1 MKVRLIITYIF
12 NLIDLIATMYLV
24 SLFGL
29 SVEGNPIGRWLI
41 QTNLVYVVKI
51 AVVGLALLLL
61 WKFKNNKF
69 AIVGSWVFLITFSL
83 LAIYLVFI
91 QLGLSAFLLLKITI
105 LISLIAGKMILYKKI
120 NTS

>member
-41 QTNLVYVVKI
+41 RTNLVYLFKI
-51 AVVGLALLLL
+51 GIVGGLLL
-61 WKFKNNKF
+61 
-69 AIVGSWVFLITFSL
+69 AIGCLSNYNPKLANIGSWVL
-83 LAIYLVFI
+83 
-91 QLGLSAFLLLKITI
+91 
-105 LISLIAGKMILYKKI
+105 LIAFSALVLYQAITLSKI
-120 NTS
+120 FL

>member
-41 QTNLVYVVKI
+41 RTNLVYPFKI
-51 AVVGLALLLL
+51 GVVGGL
-61 WKFKNNKF
+61 
-69 AIVGSWVFLITFSL
+69 L
-83 LAIYLVFI
+83 LAIGLLSEKNRGMTDVYSWILLIIF
-91 QLGLSAFLLLKITI
+91 LGLTIYHFVI
-105 LISLIAGKMILYKKI
+105 LINI
-120 NTS
+120 

>member
-41 QTNLVYVVKI
+41 RTNLVYPAKIVVM
-51 AVVGLALLLL
+51 GGLLLAIGL
-61 WKFKNNKF
+61 LGKRNKK
-69 AIVGSWVFLITFSL
+69 AANIGSWVL
-83 LAIYLVFI
+83 LTVF
-91 QLGLSAFLLLKITI
+91 T
-105 LISLIAGKMILYKKI
+105 SLILYHGVILHLV
-120 NTS
+120 

>member
-41 QTNLVYVVKI
+41 RTNLVYLFKI
-51 AVVGLALLLL
+51 GLVGGLLLAIGL
-61 WKFKNNKF
+61 LGKINKK
-69 AIVGSWVFLITFSL
+69 AANIGSWVL
-83 LAIYLVFI
+83 LMVF
-91 QLGLSAFLLLKITI
+91 T
-105 LISLIAGKMILYKKI
+105 SLILYHGVILY
-120 NTS
+120 SV

>member
-41 QTNLVYVVKI
+41 RTKLVYPFKI
-51 AVVGLALLLL
+51 GVVGGL
-61 WKFKNNKF
+61 
-69 AIVGSWVFLITFSL
+69 L
-83 LAIYLVFI
+83 LAIGFLSENNRGMTDVCSWILLIIF
-91 QLGLSAFLLLKITI
+91 LGLTIYHFVI
-105 LISLIAGKMILYKKI
+105 LINI
-120 NTS
+120 

>member
-41 QTNLVYVVKI
+41 QTNLVYPFKI
-51 AVVGLALLLL
+51 GLVGGLLLAIGL
-61 WKFKNNKF
+61 LGKINKK
-69 AIVGSWVFLITFSL
+69 AANTGSWVLLVAFSALVLYHAIILSKIFL
-83 LAIYLVFI
+83 
-91 QLGLSAFLLLKITI
+91 
-105 LISLIAGKMILYKKI
+105 
-120 NTS
+120 